1 MSSLIQLYRVYNT
14 VIEMLEDRNYDK
26 KTIEELYKNKTF
38 DEFKALYKENLIDI
52 QCNHQTQKKKIV
64 VHFLHLT
71 NKFKKEEFQ
80 FQLDDLKQQIIET
93 NYEFTFH
100 LLIISKQKLSVA
112 MQKLFQDFKI
122 NSDEKFTDFI
132 YVQYFNFSELL
143 FNVTKHS
150 LVPKHTVLSNDE
162 KKQLL
167 DNYSITPIQIAK
179 IIITPTV
186 KEKYV
191 DPVAKYLGML
201 PGDVC
206 KITRRSETGGESLS
220 YRIAK

>member
-1 MSSLIQLYRVYNT
+1 MSSLIQLFRVYNT
-14 VIEMLEDRNYDK
+14 IIEMLEDRQYDNEFLEK
-26 KTIEELYKNKTF
+26 MYKNKTF
-38 DEFKALYKENLIDI
+38 DEFKSMYKENLIDI
-52 QCNHQTQKKKIV
+52 QCSHKTEKKKIS

-80 FQLDDLKQQIIET
+80 YILDELKQQIIDF
-93 NYEFTFH
+93 NYETTFH
-100 LLIISKQKLSVA
+100 LLIISKLKLSVT
-112 MQKLFQDFKI
+112 MKKLFNDFKI
-122 NSDEKFTDFI
+122 NSDEKFTNYI
-132 YVQYFNFSELL
+132 HVQYFNFDELL
-143 FNVTKHS
+143 FNITKHS
-150 LVPKHTVLSNDE
+150 LVPKHTVLSNEE
-162 KKQLL
+162 KKKLL
-167 DNYSITPIQIAK
+167 DNYSITPTQIAK

-206 KITRRSETGGESLS
+206 KITRRSETGGESIS